1 MIQFLLND
9 EVVSITQERADLTV
23 LQYLREQRSLTG
35 TKEGCASGDCGACT
49 IVTVEVGPNEQ
60 PIYRSINSCISFLSA
75 LHGKQVLT
83 IEHLQQQNQLHPVQQ
98 VMVDEH
104 GSQCG
109 FCTPGFVMSMFA
121 LYKHHEQINHIIKP
135 SSHKL
140 PRVHQSDKSEICS
153 INRSDVLHALSGN
166 LCRCTGYRPIIDATL
181 KVCQHPKG
189 DKFSQQWSD
198 TAKKLT
204 SLRKSKDTLGT
215 KTLFIPQARDALA
228 SCKQAH
234 PDAMLV
240 AGSTDLALQHT
251 QQGQALTKMIS
262 LSHVTSL
269 KRINTTDDML
279 IIGAACTLN
288 DAQSHLLT
296 HFPALTEI
304 IERFASLPIR
314 NQATL
319 GGNIANASPIG
330 DMPPILLALNAIV
343 VVDDG
348 TRYRHLDIHDFFT
361 AYKLTQLQPN
371 EWIDSIQI
379 PLPQPNQI
387 LRVYKVSKRIE
398 DDISAV
404 CMALNITLEAG
415 CIRALS
421 SGFGGVAAVPVSNP
435 ELEER
440 LIGHTWYTKDTMH
453 VGKILLA
460 EAFTPI
466 DDVRASGAYRVQLLQ
481 NLWHRFWLDTNHNQH
496 QIQTRVS
503 AHA

>member
-9 EVVSITQERADLTV
+9 ELVSITQERADLTV
-23 LQYLREQRSLTG
+23 LQYLREQRALTG

-49 IVTVEVGPNEQ
+49 IVTVDVGADEQ
-60 PIYRSINSCISFLSA
+60 PIYRSINSCITFLSA
-75 LHGKQVLT
+75 LQGKQVLT
-83 IEHLQQQNQLHPVQQ
+83 IEHLQQHNQLHPVQQ

-121 LYKHHEQINHIIKP
+121 LYKHHEQNNVAT
-135 SSHKL
+135 
-140 PRVHQSDKSEICS
+140 PRP

-181 KVCQHPKG
+181 QVCQQPKA
-189 DKFSQQWSD
+189 DKFSQKWPETAQALASMQHAND
-198 TAKKLT
+198 TF
-204 SLRKSKDTLGT
+204 GT
-215 KTLFIPQARDALA
+215 DALFIPQTRDALA
-228 SCKQAH
+228 SYKQAH
-234 PDAMLV
+234 PDALLV

-262 LSHVTSL
+262 LSHVASL

-288 DAQSHLLT
+288 DAQTHLLS
-296 HFPALTEI
+296 HFPALTEV

-319 GGNIANASPIG
+319 GGNVANASPIG
-330 DMPPILLALNAIV
+330 DMPPVLLALNATI

-348 TRYRHLDIHDFFT
+348 TRYRHIDIHDFFT
-361 AYKLTQLQPN
+361 AYKHTKLQSD

-379 PLPQPNQI
+379 PLPKPNQI
-387 LRVYKVSKRIE
+387 LRVYKVSKRNE

-404 CMALNITLEAG
+404 CMALNITIEAG
-415 CIRALS
+415 CISSLS
-421 SGFGGVAAVPVSNP
+421 SGFGGVAAIPASIP
-435 ELEER
+435 RLEER
-440 LIGHTWYTKDTMH
+440 LIGQHWHNKDTMNI
-453 VGKILLA
+453 GQTILA
-460 EAFTPI
+460 GSFTPI

-481 NLWHRFWLDTNHNQH
+481 NLWHRFWLDTNHHQH
-496 QIQTRVS
+496 KIQTRVS